1 MGYTLSDS
9 LAWTSEG
16 TELFLARL
24 SALSDQQVAAPI
36 RLEGWTGRHLLA
48 HISGNALGLCNLV
61 RWARTGE
68 ETPMYVSIEARNA
81 DIEAGALLEV
91 TELRQRAESSA
102 LTLEAEVATLSG
114 EQWSTVV
121 RTSQGT
127 DMPATDIPWLRAREV
142 MIHAVDLDASLTMDG
157 LPLSFLRALVDE
169 VVERRGVLGRG
180 PALVLRDV
188 ADSEGWS
195 IAGDG
200 EPREL
205 VGSMGSIAGY
215 LVGRG
220 TDGLTTGDGDAVPEI
235 PRWL

>member
-1 MGYTLSDS
+1 MSPTLSDS
-9 LAWTSEG
+9 LVWTREG

-24 SALSDQQVAAPI
+24 SALSDQQLMAPI
-36 RLEGWTGRHLLA
+36 LLDGWTGRHLLA

-91 TELRQRAESSA
+91 AELRQRAESSA
-102 LTLEAEVATLSG
+102 LTLDAELATLSG
-114 EQWSTVV
+114 KQWKTVV

-157 LPLSFLRALVDE
+157 LPFAFLRALVDE
-169 VVERRGVLGRG
+169 VAERRGVLGRG
-180 PALVLRDV
+180 PALVLRN
-188 ADSEGWS
+188 ATGSEGWS
-195 IAGDG
+195 IAGEG

-220 TDGLTTGDGDAVPEI
+220 TEGLTTGDGDDVPEI